1 MVKVPNKN
9 LTEMANQIQEV
20 TETGD
25 LTETWN
31 EEAANSNFQ
40 NAGVLSPP
48 RGNARIMSSSATP
61 VP

>member
-9 LTEMANQIQEV
+9 LTEMASQIQEV

-31 EEAANSNFQ
+31 EEAANNNLQ
-40 NAGVLSPP
+40 KAGILSPP
-48 RGNARIMSSSATP
+48 RGNAKIMSNSATP